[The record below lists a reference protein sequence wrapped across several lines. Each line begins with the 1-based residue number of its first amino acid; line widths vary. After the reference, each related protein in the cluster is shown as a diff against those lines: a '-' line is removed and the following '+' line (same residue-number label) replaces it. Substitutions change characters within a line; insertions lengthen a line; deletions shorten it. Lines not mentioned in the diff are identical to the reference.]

1 MEPSGSGAAE
11 PGEDDRGQE
20 PAHERSY
27 APSNGAPTAAVPPPP
42 RATPLHL
49 DQAGGG
55 ADGAAGADRKGNGT
69 LPPMVIPSSA
79 GSGSSSAPSLDHAAA
94 LKAGAF
100 GGGGAGGRAG
110 CAGDVGRTR
119 GGGDEGGAQRGGASA
134 RPQAGVQAA
143 GDKENRRRGQQF
155 NSLRA
160 GEAMHSKE
168 QDKLSQAKVAVKVRP
183 KHDKLFLIK
192 GAKQDKLLLV
202 KRKSLGNLPKSK
214 IFHKKGREI
223 CSEDVK
229 HQVSHKKGRA
239 ICSEHVKYQTHR
251 ISEVRR
257 YYNLASDEASH
268 LDAYS
273 KCRLVIGDG
282 ECFYRSFI
290 FSYLEQVIDRQDTHE
305 EHRLLRR
312 VSTQRANIHWNSE
325 FSRSRKAFKE
335 LIKEVMKWKS
345 MESTSSRRKEK
356 LLKYFSTYDKTQDI
370 FVFLRLL
377 VAVHICSHREEY
389 EPIIQGPGGN
399 YSLEVWCLQQV
410 IPARLYAD
418 HVMMVALARALE
430 VPLRVESFQRG
441 YAPDIYTCPGVPR
454 PGVTL
459 LYSGDH
465 YDILYPRA
473 PSAHSSIHQ
482 ASQRKHPGHQ
492 SSSHQASQRTPC

>member
-1 MEPSGSGAAE
+1 
-11 PGEDDRGQE
+11 
-20 PAHERSY
+20 
-27 APSNGAPTAAVPPPP
+27 
-42 RATPLHL
+42 
-49 DQAGGG
+49 
-55 ADGAAGADRKGNGT
+55 
-69 LPPMVIPSSA
+69 
-79 GSGSSSAPSLDHAAA
+79 
-94 LKAGAF
+94 
-100 GGGGAGGRAG
+100 
-110 CAGDVGRTR
+110 
-119 GGGDEGGAQRGGASA
+119 
-134 RPQAGVQAA
+134 
-143 GDKENRRRGQQF
+143 
-155 NSLRA
+155 
-160 GEAMHSKE
+160 
-168 QDKLSQAKVAVKVRP
+168 
-183 KHDKLFLIK
+183 
-192 GAKQDKLLLV
+192 
-202 KRKSLGNLPKSK
+202 
-214 IFHKKGREI
+214 
-223 CSEDVK
+223 
-229 HQVSHKKGRA
+229 
-239 ICSEHVKYQTHR
+239 
-251 ISEVRR
+251 
-257 YYNLASDEASH
+257 
-268 LDAYS
+268 
-273 KCRLVIGDG
+273 
-282 ECFYRSFI
+282 
-290 FSYLEQVIDRQDTHE
+290 
-305 EHRLLRR
+305 
-312 VSTQRANIHWNSE
+312 
-325 FSRSRKAFKE
+325 
-335 LIKEVMKWKS
+335 